1 MSRARLNMPIKVR
14 CEGCQTVLNVPD
26 QAAGKAVKC
35 KQCGGRVL
43 VPGGESEAATAAR
56 PRPKSR
62 PKAASEDPDDVLF
75 GVDLNRAED
84 TNRRI
89 CPGCARPVREED
101 IDCPKCGVTIATG
114 ALSERQR
121 LKIARKGPPPAEFYG
136 VVWGNGWKFLKK
148 HWQFG
153 VQTAMVWTICL
164 SMACTCLFALGFY
177 VKNRTAA
184 LEVMVAADT
193 TNIRIE
199 GNSVVITV
207 PEEKGSKVLYDG
219 TYYTTPKS
227 VTKLPIPRLMA
238 QREPPALFWT
248 GMTLVFQLGFGGWAW
263 TLATTIAGVTMA
275 GEKKVK
281 RFTLDFFGNLTMGFR
296 FYVWPVILTLPLF
309 LIAVAI
315 GFFNIQAALIVGGL
329 VMIIPLLVLPAAVVH
344 MAQKYTHRAWL
355 LTWMLRD
362 FGKTIGPSLYVF
374 AMNLFLVLLVPIV
387 VAVAGTILQGRIL
400 DWLLTQE
407 VAVLEWLKSNVV
419 DFGEGNLRFLFYQM
433 PLVFTTSF
441 LFFLI
446 VCGLMSFPAVFM
458 MRVIGLYGLYFR
470 ADLAVVNEFPDLE
483 PVGFGPRYLAFL
495 VDYIILGL
503 LSGVGQFVG
512 SLFGLLFNFYGWS
525 SADQLAQG
533 IGAVASLALFGF
545 YFASGES
552 GAARATLGK
561 WSLGMI
567 VLRDDNKV
575 QTRQQAF
582 GRAASAFVTILTL
595 YIGFIM
601 CFFRADKK
609 AMHDLMSKSKVV
621 WQSETG

>member
-1 MSRARLNMPIKVR
+1 M
-14 CEGCQTVLNVPD
+14 
-26 QAAGKAVKC
+26 AV
-35 KQCGGRVL
+35 
-43 VPGGESEAATAAR
+43 
-56 PRPKSR
+56 
-62 PKAASEDPDDVLF
+62 
-75 GVDLNRAED
+75 
-84 TNRRI
+84 
-89 CPGCARPVREED
+89 
-101 IDCPKCGVTIATG
+101 
-114 ALSERQR
+114 
-121 LKIARKGPPPAEFYG
+121 
-136 VVWGNGWKFLKK
+136 
-148 HWQFG
+148 
-153 VQTAMVWTICL
+153 
-164 SMACTCLFALGFY
+164 TCLFALGYY
-177 VKNRTAA
+177 VTNRTAA
-184 LEVMVAADT
+184 LEAMVAADT
-193 TNIRIE
+193 TNIKIE

-207 PEEKGSKVLYDG
+207 PEDKGSKVLYDG

-227 VTKLPIPRLMA
+227 ITKLPIPRLMA

-315 GFFNIQAALIVGGL
+315 GFVNIPAALITGGL

-362 FGKTIGPSLYVF
+362 FGKTIGPSMYVF
-374 AMNLFLVLLVPIV
+374 AMNVFLVLLVPIV
-387 VAVAGTILQGRIL
+387 VSIAGSIMRGRITV
-400 DWLLTQE
+400 WLVTQE
-407 VAVLEWLKSNVV
+407 AAALEWLKANFM

-433 PLVFTTSF
+433 PLVFTVAF
-441 LFFLI
+441 GFFFI
-446 VCGLMSFPAVFM
+446 ICGLMSFPAVFM

-470 ADLAVVNEFPDLE
+470 ADLAIVNEFPDLE

-495 VDYIILGL
+495 IDYIIMGL
-503 LSGVGQFVG
+503 LSGMGQFIG
-512 SLFGLLFNFYGWS
+512 TLFGLLFNFYGWS
-525 SADQLAQG
+525 IADQLALG
-533 IGAVASLALFGF
+533 IGALASLGLIGF
-545 YFASGES
+545 YFASGEA

-582 GRAASAFVTILTL
+582 GRAASAFLTAL
-595 YIGFIM
+595 TFYIGFIM

-621 WQSETG
+621 WQSETT